1 MKTIRDLSPAALWRY
16 FDCLCAI
23 ARPTGHMAPVS
34 DFIEAFCSDNHL
46 DYSRDAAG
54 NFVIR
59 KPASPGNETR
69 EAIILQAHLDM
80 VCQYDDADIDP
91 RAQGV
96 LPVVDGDFV
105 TARNSSLGA
114 DNGIGIAAILAI
126 LADPDLP
133 HTPIEALLTVDE
145 ELGMV
150 GVSALDASLLTGKRL
165 VNTDFEQEGVVC
177 IGCSGGTD
185 MNVSFQYKE
194 GIAIPEGDIAV
205 EITLSGLKGGHSG
218 VDIHLGRANAIKL
231 MSRFLKEA
239 VSDYGARLASFGGGS
254 ARNAI
259 PRSARAV
266 VSIPANNCESFW
278 ELVSDY
284 RDIFADEYKGIEEAL
299 VFTAEQVPQPPAL
312 IPELIQDDLINAI
325 EAVHN
330 GVLSRL
336 PDFGGAVETSS
347 NLGIITTEPGA
358 IRLKFLERSS
368 SESRR
373 YAACSAVESL
383 FSLAGAKVG
392 FDNDYPEWQPAHS
405 AFADSVAAGYEKLF
419 GTRPDFTVMHAG
431 LECGILA
438 RLLPGVEIVAVG
450 PDMFYP
456 HSPSEKVS
464 ISSVDRFWRLLLE
477 IVKCGS

>member
-1 MKTIRDLSPAALWRY
+1 MKTIRDLSPAALWSY

-23 ARPTGHMAPVS
+23 ARPTGSMMPVS
-34 DFIEAFCSDNHL
+34 DFIEAFCSENRL
-46 DYSRDAAG
+46 DYSRDATG

-59 KPASPGNETR
+59 KPASPGYEARET
-69 EAIILQAHLDM
+69 IILQAHLDM
-80 VCQYDDADIDP
+80 VCQYDDAAIDP

-96 LPVVDGDFV
+96 LPVVAGDFV
-105 TARNSSLGA
+105 TARDSSLGS

-126 LADPDLP
+126 LANSDLP
-133 HTPIEALLTVDE
+133 HAPIEALLTVDE
-145 ELGMV
+145 EVGMV

-165 VNTDFEQEGVVC
+165 VNTDFEQEGAIC

-194 GIAIPEGDIAV
+194 GIAVPEGDIAV
-205 EITLSGLKGGHSG
+205 EVVLSGLKGGHSG
-218 VDIHLGRANAIKL
+218 VDIHLGCANAIKL

-239 VSDYGARLASFGGGS
+239 VSDYGARLASFGGGA

-284 RDIFADEYKGIEEAL
+284 RDIFADEYKGIEESLA
-299 VFTAEQVPQPPAL
+299 FAAEQVPQPLSL

-336 PDFGGAVETSS
+336 PNFGGVVETSS
-347 NLGIITTEPGA
+347 NLGIITTEPGV

-373 YAACSAVESL
+373 YAACSAIESL

-392 FDNDYPEWQPAHS
+392 FDNDYPEWQPMYSDFAHL
-405 AFADSVAAGYEKLF
+405 AAASYEKLF
-419 GTRPDFTVMHAG
+419 GARPGFTVMHAG

-438 RLLPGVEIVAVG
+438 RLLPGVEIIAIG
-450 PDMFYP
+450 PDIFYP

-464 ISSVDRFWRLLLE
+464 ISSVGRFWQLLLE
-477 IVKCGS
+477 MIKG

>member
-34 DFIEAFCSDNHL
+34 DFIKSFCAENHL
-46 DYSRDAAG
+46 DYSCDAAG

-59 KPASPGNETR
+59 KPASPAYEMCET
-69 EAIILQAHLDM
+69 IILQAHLDM
-80 VCQYDDADIDP
+80 VCQYDGAAVDP

-96 LPVVDGDFV
+96 SPVVDGDFV
-105 TARNSSLGA
+105 MARNSSLGA
-114 DNGIGIAAILAI
+114 DNGIGVAAILAI
-126 LADPDLP
+126 LAGADLP
-133 HTPIEALLTVDE
+133 HAPIEALLTVDE
-145 ELGMV
+145 EVGMV
-150 GVSALDASLLTGKRL
+150 GASALDASLLMGKRL
-165 VNTDFEQEGVVC
+165 INTDFEQEGAIC

-194 GIAIPEGDIAV
+194 GIAVPEGDIAV
-205 EITLSGLKGGHSG
+205 EVALSGLKGGHSG

-231 MSRFLKEA
+231 MARFLKEA

-284 RDIFADEYKGIEEAL
+284 RDIFAGEYKGIEDAL
-299 VFTAEQVPQPPAL
+299 AFVAGQVPQPSAL

-330 GVLSRL
+330 GVLSCL

-347 NLGIITTEPGA
+347 NLGIIATEPGA

-373 YAACSAVESL
+373 YAACSAIESL

-392 FDNDYPEWQPAHS
+392 FDNDYPEWQPARS
-405 AFADSVAAGYEKLF
+405 GFARLAAASYEKLF
-419 GTRPDFTVMHAG
+419 GVQPGFAVMHAG
-431 LECGILA
+431 LECGVLS
-438 RLLPGVEIVAVG
+438 RLLPGVEIIAIG
-450 PDMFYP
+450 PDIFFP

-464 ISSVDRFWRLLLE
+464 VSSVGRFWQLLLE
-477 IVKCGS
+477 VIKN

>member
-1 MKTIRDLSPAALWRY
+1 MKTVRDLSPAALWHY
-16 FDCLCAI
+16 FDGLCAI

-34 DFIEAFCSDNHL
+34 DFIKSFCAENRL
-46 DYSRDAAG
+46 DYSCDAAG

-59 KPASPGNETR
+59 KPASPGYEARET
-69 EAIILQAHLDM
+69 IILQAHLDM
-80 VCQYDDADIDP
+80 VCQYDDAAVDP

-96 LPVVDGDFV
+96 FPVVAGDFV
-105 TARNSSLGA
+105 KAQNSSLGA

-126 LADPDLP
+126 LADVDLP
-133 HTPIEALLTVDE
+133 HAPIEALLTVDE
-145 ELGMV
+145 EVGMV

-165 VNTDFEQEGVVC
+165 VNTDFEQEGAIC

-185 MNVSFQYKE
+185 MNISFQYKE
-194 GIAIPEGDIAV
+194 GIAVPEGDIAV
-205 EITLSGLKGGHSG
+205 EVVLSGLKGGHSG

-231 MSRFLKEA
+231 MNRFLKEA

-259 PRSARAV
+259 PRSAKAV

-284 RDIFADEYKGIEEAL
+284 RDIFADEYKGIENAL
-299 VFTAEQVPQPPAL
+299 AFTAGQVAQPPAL

-330 GVLSRL
+330 GVLNRL
-336 PDFGGAVETSS
+336 PDFGNVVETSS
-347 NLGIITTEPGA
+347 NLGIIATEPGA

-373 YAACSAVESL
+373 YAACSAIESL

-392 FDNDYPEWQPAHS
+392 FDNDYPEWQPARP
-405 AFADSVAAGYEKLF
+405 AFADLAAVSYERLF
-419 GTRPDFTVMHAG
+419 GTRPGFTVMHAG
-431 LECGILA
+431 LECGILN
-438 RLLPGVEIVAVG
+438 RLLPGVEIIAIG
-450 PDMFYP
+450 PDVFYP

-464 ISSVDRFWRLLLE
+464 ISSVSRFWQLLLE
-477 IVKCGS
+477 VVKN